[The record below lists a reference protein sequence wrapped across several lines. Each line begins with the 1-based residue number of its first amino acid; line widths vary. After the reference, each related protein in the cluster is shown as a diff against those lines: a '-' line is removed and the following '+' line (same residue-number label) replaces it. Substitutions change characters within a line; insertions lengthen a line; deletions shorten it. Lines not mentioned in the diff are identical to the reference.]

1 MAVSMVVLAV
11 RPPDWTV
18 DQFTAWWRGDHAAM
32 ARRLPG
38 LLAYRHGRVTDDYD
52 HPDAPGWDGHAVLT
66 FADRTALDAALAS
79 PEWAD
84 AVRHTGRMKGKRLI
98 LITDEVDLL
107 VTGGHSGRK

>member
-11 RPPDWTV
+11 RPPDWSV
-18 DQFTAWWRGDHAAM
+18 DQFTTWWRGEHADM

-52 HPDAPGWDGHAVLT
+52 HPDAPAWDGHAVLT
-66 FADRTALDAALAS
+66 FADRAALDAALAS
-79 PEWAD
+79 PEWAN
-84 AVRHTGRMKGKRLI
+84 AVRHTGRMKGKRMI
-98 LITDEVDLL
+98 LITDDVDLL

>member
-1 MAVSMVVLAV
+1 MPVSMIVLAA
-11 RPPDWTV
+11 RPPDWSV
-18 DQFTAWWRGDHAAM
+18 DQFTTWWRGDHADM

-52 HPDAPGWDGHAVLT
+52 HPDAPSWDGHAVLS
-66 FADRTALDAALAS
+66 FADRTVLDAALAS

-98 LITDEVDLL
+98 LITEEVDLL
-107 VTGGHSGRK
+107 AQQERDGK